1 MKITVYIA
9 SPYRIGNKLNNVR
22 RQIDA
27 AEELLKHGFAPH
39 VPLLNHYWDEIYPHD
54 DEEWLNLDLELLP
67 MFDCVLRLEGE
78 SYGADKEVQMA
89 KYFGIPVFYDIKE
102 LIRFYKQLN
111 N

>member
-9 SPYRIGNKLNNVR
+9 SQYRIGNKLDNVR

-39 VPLLNHYWDEIYPHD
+39 VPLLNHFWDEIYPHD
-54 DEEWLNLDLELLP
+54 DNVWLELDLEFLG
-67 MFDCVLRLEGE
+67 MFDCLLRLEGE
-78 SYGADKEVQMA
+78 SYGADKEVERA
-89 KYFGIPVFYDIKE
+89 KLLGIPVFYDIKE
-102 LIRFYKQLN
+102 LIRFHKHLN

>member
-9 SPYRIGNKLNNVR
+9 SPYRIGNKLENVR
-22 RQIDA
+22 RQIDT
-27 AEELLKHGFAPH
+27 AEELLKLGFAPH
-39 VPLLNHYWDEIYPHD
+39 VPLLNHFWDEIYPHD
-54 DEEWLNLDLELLP
+54 DKTWLDLDLEFLGI
-67 MFDCVLRLEGE
+67 FDCVLRLDGE

-102 LIRFYKQLN
+102 LILFHKHLN